1 MKYLKIILHNIYFFQ
16 SLHILTNILKDINH
30 ISYMPKTNIIQINEI
45 YFSIYFIRKK
55 PIAIDAIK
63 QII

>member
-1 MKYLKIILHNIYFFQ
+1 MKIILHNIYLFQ
-16 SLHILTNILKDINH
+16 SLHILTNILKDINP
-30 ISYMPKTNIIQINEI
+30 ISYMPKTNIIQIIEI

>member
-1 MKYLKIILHNIYFFQ
+1 
-16 SLHILTNILKDINH
+16 
-30 ISYMPKTNIIQINEI
+30 MPKTNIIQIKEI